1 MDKMGTAR
9 RRSIAALAALLM
21 LAAGIVVFDS
31 DAAFAAGT
39 LTKVSWAVNN
49 SQTGKTSVTYSYA
62 FTTATTATLDAVTM
76 TVPSGTGGTAG
87 VGTVY
92 GLGAGT
98 ASLAGTTLTY
108 TVTTP
113 ISVAANIPIYVSF
126 TGLTN
131 TSTAGSDT
139 STITTQK
146 GAAITVDTAT
156 SGSVT
161 FGASSTGV
169 TVTVGQ
175 TLTFTNSAPSLSM
188 SVDPS
193 MLDNSQTQTVA
204 LSVQTNAASGYTLAV
219 SDTGLSRSAPSFT
232 ISAVSSGPA
241 TGVASFP
248 ANSWGAS
255 ATLTTGG
262 TDGATLA
269 AGLTGGKWVGYPATA
284 ANLLT
289 ATGPT
294 GATADTVTITDQVA
308 VDYTVPAGTYSDTIT
323 YTATPSY

>member
-1 MDKMGTAR
+1 MPFVGISLRRHLAGLATLVLLATAV
-9 RRSIAALAALLM
+9 
-21 LAAGIVVFDS
+21 IVVEGG
-31 DAAFAAGT
+31 AAYAGS
-39 LTKVSWAVNN
+39 LTKVSWAVSN
-49 SQTGKTSVTYSYA
+49 SQTGKTGVTYSFA
-62 FTTATTATLDAVTM
+62 FTTATAGTLTAVTM
-76 TVPSGTGGTAG
+76 TVPAGTAG
-87 VGTVY
+87 SVAAGTVY

-108 TVTTP
+108 TITSP

-131 TSTAGSDT
+131 TATAGAYT

-146 GAAITVDTAT
+146 SGPTTVDTAT

-169 TVTVGQ
+169 TVSVGQ
-175 TLTFTNSAPSLSM
+175 TLTFTNSASALSL

-193 MLDNSQTQTVA
+193 MLNNSQSQTDV

-219 SDTGLSRSAPSFT
+219 SDTGLTRAAPAFT
-232 ISAVSSGPA
+232 IPAVSAGPA

-248 ANSWGAS
+248 SSGWGAS
-255 ATLTTGG
+255 ASLTTGG

-269 AGLTGGKWVGYPATA
+269 AGLSGGKWVGYPSTA

-294 GATADTVTITDQVA
+294 GATADTVTVTDQVA
-308 VDYTVPAGTYSDTIT
+308 VDYSVPDGTYTDTIT

>member
-1 MDKMGTAR
+1 MHTKGNALR
-9 RRSIAALAALLM
+9 RRLAGVAALLVM
-21 LAAGIVVFDS
+21 AAGMIVVDS
-31 DAAFAAGT
+31 GAAFASS
-39 LTKVSWAVNN
+39 LTKVSWAVSN

-62 FTTATTATLDAVTM
+62 FQTATTATLDAVTM
-76 TVPSGTGGTAG
+76 TVPSGTGGTVG

-108 TVTTP
+108 TVTSP

-131 TSTAGSDT
+131 TSTAGSYT

-146 GAAITVDTAT
+146 GAALTVDTAT

-161 FGASSTGV
+161 FGSSSTGV

-175 TLTFTNSAPSLSM
+175 TLTFTNSAPSLSLA
-188 SVDPS
+188 VDPS
-193 MLDNSQTQTVA
+193 MLDNNQTEAVT
-204 LSVQTNAASGYTLAV
+204 LSIQTNAASGYTLAV

-232 ISAVSSGPA
+232 IPAVSSGPA

-248 ANSWGAS
+248 TSGWGAS

-269 AGLTGGKWVGYPATA
+269 AGLSAGKWVGYPSSA

-294 GATADTVTITDQVA
+294 GATADTVTVTDQVA
-308 VDYTVPAGTYSDTIT
+308 VDYTVPAGTYNDTIT